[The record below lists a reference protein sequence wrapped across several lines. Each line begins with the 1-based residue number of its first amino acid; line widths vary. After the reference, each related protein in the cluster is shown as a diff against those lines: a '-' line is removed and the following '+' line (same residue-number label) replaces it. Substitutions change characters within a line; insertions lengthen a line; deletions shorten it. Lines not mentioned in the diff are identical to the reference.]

1 MLVPFLIMVRE
12 GVEAAL
18 IVGIIA
24 GYLKSTGREEWMPLV
39 WVGIVAAILL
49 CLALG
54 IILDMVSAD
63 FPQKQQEL
71 FAAIIGLIAVFLLTS
86 MVFWMRKAA
95 RSIKGEL
102 QHSIDEALGDHDG
115 KAMALVFMAFLAVA
129 REGLESVFFLLATF
143 QQGTGLAA
151 PIGALAGVLVAA
163 GIGYAIYL
171 GTVRLNLRRFFRW
184 TGVLIL
190 VVAAG
195 LLAGSLRALHEA
207 GWWNSLQQTAFD
219 LSHVLPTDGFLGSI
233 LSGVF
238 GYVDTPTVGEV
249 AVYVIFLAITIP
261 LFLLPPRAPG
271 AAASRA

>member
-24 GYLKSTGREEWMPLV
+24 GYLKSTGRGQWMPLV
-39 WVGIVAAILL
+39 WVGIATAILL

-54 IILDMVSAD
+54 IILDLVSAD
-63 FPQKQQEL
+63 FPQQEQEL
-71 FAAIIGLIAVFLLTS
+71 FAAIIGLIAVFLLAS

-102 QHSIDEALGDHDG
+102 QHSIDEALGEHDG
-115 KAMALVFMAFLAVA
+115 KALALVFMVFLAVA

-143 QQGTGLAA
+143 QQASGLDA

-163 GIGYAIYL
+163 AIGYAIYV

-207 GWWNSLQQTAFD
+207 GWWNSLQETAFD

-233 LSGVF
+233 LSGIF
-238 GYVDTPTVGEV
+238 GYVDTPTIGEV
-249 AVYVIFLAITIP
+249 AVYVIFLLITLP
-261 LFLLPPRAPG
+261 LFLLAPRTPSQ
-271 AAASRA
+271 AASRA

>member
-24 GYLKSTGREEWMPLV
+24 GYLQSTGRGQWMPLV
-39 WVGIVAAILL
+39 WVGIATAILL

-54 IILDMVSAD
+54 IILDIVSAD
-63 FPQKQQEL
+63 FPQQEQEL
-71 FAAIIGLIAVFLLTS
+71 FASVIGLIAVFLLTS

-102 QHSIDEALGDHDG
+102 HHSIDAALGHHDG
-115 KAMALVFMAFLAVA
+115 KALALVFMVFLAVA

-143 QQGTGLAA
+143 QQGTGFDA

-163 GIGYAIYL
+163 AIGYAIYM

-207 GWWNSLQQTAFD
+207 GWWNSLQEIAFD
-219 LSHVLPTDGFLGSI
+219 LSHILPTDGFLGSI
-233 LSGVF
+233 LSGIF
-238 GYVDTPTVGEV
+238 GYVDTPTIGEV
-249 AVYVIFLAITIP
+249 AIYVIFLLITLP
-261 LFLLPPRAPG
+261 LFLLAPRAPSE
-271 AAASRA
+271 AASRA

>member
-24 GYLKSTGREEWMPLV
+24 GYLKSTGRGQWMPLV
-39 WVGIVAAILL
+39 WVGITTAILL

-63 FPQKQQEL
+63 FPQQEQEL
-71 FAAIIGLIAVFLLTS
+71 FASVIGLIAVFLLTS

-102 QHSIDEALGDHDG
+102 QHSIDAALGHHDG
-115 KAMALVFMAFLAVA
+115 KALALVFMVFLAVA

-143 QQGTGLAA
+143 QQGTGFDA

-163 GIGYAIYL
+163 AIGYAIYM

-207 GWWNSLQQTAFD
+207 GLWNSLQEIAFD
-219 LSHVLPTDGFLGSI
+219 LSHILPTDGFLGSI
-233 LSGVF
+233 LSGIF
-238 GYVDTPTVGEV
+238 GYVDTPTIGEV
-249 AVYVIFLAITIP
+249 AVYIIFLLITLP
-261 LFLLPPRAPG
+261 LFLLAPRAPSE
-271 AAASRA
+271 AASRA

>member
-24 GYLKSTGREEWMPLV
+24 GYLTSTGRRQWMPLV
-39 WVGIVAAILL
+39 WVGIAAAVLI

-54 IILDMVSAD
+54 IVLDIVSAD
-63 FPQKQQEL
+63 FPQQEQEL
-71 FAAIIGLIAVFLLTS
+71 FAAVIGLVAVFLLTS

-102 QHSIDEALGDHDG
+102 QHSIDAALGHHDG
-115 KAMALVFMAFLAVA
+115 KALALVFMAFLAVA

-143 QQGTGLAA
+143 QQGNGFDA
-151 PIGALAGVLVAA
+151 PVGALAGVLVAA
-163 GIGYAIYL
+163 AIGYAIYA

-184 TGVLIL
+184 TGILIL

-207 GWWNSLQQTAFD
+207 GWWNSLQGTVFD

-238 GYVDTPTVGEV
+238 GYVDTPTIGEV
-249 AVYVIFLAITIP
+249 AVYVIFLLVTLP
-261 LFLLPPRAPG
+261 LFLLAPRAPSQ
-271 AAASRA
+271 APSRA